1 MQALSIAGGA
11 TPFAALNNIIIL
23 RRTPGG
29 LVLLDAADEFSDW
42 LYHSYDHDVIELQV
56 GASMTIAEHLL
67 PAELALDATAP
78 AGGGRHGFSVGH
90 ARRSNPDLDVELV
103 FEPVAKDLEMELP
116 HP

>member
-1 MQALSIAGGA
+1 MQGRGLALSAQFGRLGRTLVQPAKTHTPATQSLGIQRGELGG
-11 TPFAALNNIIIL
+11 PE
-23 RRTPGG
+23 
-29 LVLLDAADEFSDW
+29 LD
-42 LYHSYDHDVIELQV
+42 LDV
-56 GASMTIAEHLL
+56 AEHLL